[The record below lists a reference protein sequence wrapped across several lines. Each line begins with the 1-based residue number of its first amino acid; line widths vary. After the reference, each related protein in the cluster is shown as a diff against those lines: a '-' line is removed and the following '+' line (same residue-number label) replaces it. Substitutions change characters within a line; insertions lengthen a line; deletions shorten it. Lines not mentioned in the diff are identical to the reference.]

1 MSTAKDEIGILGR
14 LSNYSFHYFFSKL
27 LRFLR
32 ERNSEDHHTMLHDA
46 RLREKRGSHTAT
58 LFLLFYSLSQSQPSL
73 PSPSRGSKF
82 SDGDTASKRPFRW
95 PSGEVATLRKK
106 FKVFLLVNS
115 QVLYAFLRGMM
126 HHS

>member
-14 LSNYSFHYFFSKL
+14 LSNYSSHYFFSKL

-58 LFLLFYSLSQSQPSL
+58 LFLLSLQPLSIETL
-73 PSPSRGSKF
+73 SAVPLSRLQIQRR
-82 SDGDTASKRPFRW
+82 RPR
-95 PSGEVATLRKK
+95 E
-106 FKVFLLVNS
+106 
-115 QVLYAFLRGMM
+115 
-126 HHS
+126 